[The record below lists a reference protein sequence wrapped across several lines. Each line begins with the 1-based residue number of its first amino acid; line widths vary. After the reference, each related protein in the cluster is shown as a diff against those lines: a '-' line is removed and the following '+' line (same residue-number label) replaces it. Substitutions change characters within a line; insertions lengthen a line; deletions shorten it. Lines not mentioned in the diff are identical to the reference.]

1 MYVVHGNGGDYV
13 NYYIDETQDQYLKES
28 LCLNV
33 PFMGSGR
40 FFLYKHQQEYCK
52 CKEVGFNVPHKI
64 AFLTVGECRLCMFT
78 ACMI

>member
-40 FFLYKHQQEYCK
+40 FFLL
-52 CKEVGFNVPHKI
+52 NISRNI
-64 AFLTVGECRLCMFT
+64 ASAKKSVSTCHIRSHF
-78 ACMI
+78 